1 MSDEATFQAIGEILR
16 EQRKE
21 IDAAIADAVDN
32 STDVERKMFV
42 SELAGLKASIAE
54 YVHTQLNRKA
64 ACETRKSL
72 NPHLQKG
79 LV

>member
-1 MSDEATFQAIGEILR
+1 MSDEATFQAIGEILK
-16 EQRKE
+16 EQRAE

-42 SELAGLKASIAE
+42 AELGELKASITA

-64 ACETRKSL
+64 ACETRKAL